1 MKRKIIISGLI
12 CLAVAVIASLFTGDR
27 ANSYSQKSMEII
39 NNLGK
44 SVSYENMSA
53 NEIDDVIDY
62 IEKNPEKVLPMNYML
77 ISDYI
82 YRLKKDEGKAIQY
95 YYRGLIRVQEDI
107 KMCKSQYARTFKNTL
122 ANAVEET
129 QVIKIKI
136 GMKNYWDIYRLYINE
151 LNWDETHKR
160 YPNPYWA
167 CDIIGDDEGTVPLS
181 EYQNVLKKYR
191 SDMRNTEMW
200 KDIVKEGE
208 ADLRE
213 NKTQYEEMIK
223 EYLK

>member
-107 KMCKSQYARTFKNTL
+107 KMS
-122 ANAVEET
+122 
-129 QVIKIKI
+129 
-136 GMKNYWDIYRLYINE
+136 
-151 LNWDETHKR
+151 
-160 YPNPYWA
+160 
-167 CDIIGDDEGTVPLS
+167 
-181 EYQNVLKKYR
+181 
-191 SDMRNTEMW
+191 
-200 KDIVKEGE
+200 
-208 ADLRE
+208 
-213 NKTQYEEMIK
+213 
-223 EYLK
+223 